1 MHCRQRDARFV
12 DNLMARTA
20 ELAKILVSG
29 DAVVPTG
36 FARVIRTI
44 FEPLY
49 QDFELHNLQRDTTS
63 RKH

>member
-1 MHCRQRDARFV
+1 V